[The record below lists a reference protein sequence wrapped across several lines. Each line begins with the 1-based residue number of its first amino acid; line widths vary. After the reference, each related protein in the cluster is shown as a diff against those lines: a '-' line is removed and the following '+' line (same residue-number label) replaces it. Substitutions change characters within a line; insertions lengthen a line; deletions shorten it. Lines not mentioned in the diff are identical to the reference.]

1 MKNKKMHKVTKD
13 HTLVNLLVSTGELS
27 AEEAK
32 YHPRKNVLMRALGAN
47 NPIDVDIFDVRIENE
62 DVLPLVD
69 DEMNSEKEVES
80 KEDKIIEESKP
91 KEEILKSEYVTTFF
105 FYRVKVK
112 ESLEDILNRFNMSY
126 DEFTKLNK
134 KTSIKENDLIQLKIK

>member
-1 MKNKKMHKVTKD
+1 
-13 HTLVNLLVSTGELS
+13 
-27 AEEAK
+27 
-32 YHPRKNVLMRALGAN
+32 
-47 NPIDVDIFDVRIENE
+47 
-62 DVLPLVD
+62 
-69 DEMNSEKEVES
+69 MNSEKEVES

-112 ESLEDILNRFNMSY
+112 ESLEDILNRFNKSY